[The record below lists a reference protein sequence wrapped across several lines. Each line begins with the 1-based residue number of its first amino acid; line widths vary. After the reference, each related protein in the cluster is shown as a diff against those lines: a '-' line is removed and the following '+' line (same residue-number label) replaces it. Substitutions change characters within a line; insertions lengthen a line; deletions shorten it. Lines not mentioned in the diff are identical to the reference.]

1 MSPMV
6 VAAPVWI
13 GRTANTRP
21 CKIKTKVI
29 FIGFVKAEKINLY
42 LIICNSYIGHGDQ
55 ERTFFAGALFFY
67 QEEKPINESG

>member
-13 GRTANTRP
+13 GRTANARP

-29 FIGFVKAEKINLY
+29 FIGFVKAEK
-42 LIICNSYIGHGDQ
+42 
-55 ERTFFAGALFFY
+55 
-67 QEEKPINESG
+67 

>member
-13 GRTANTRP
+13 GRTANARP

-29 FIGFVKAEKINLY
+29 FIGFVKAEKIDLY
-42 LIICNSYIGHGDQ
+42 LIICNSYLGHSAQ
-55 ERTFFAGALFFY
+55 ERTFLREHYLLPGGKTD
-67 QEEKPINESG
+67 Q